1 MTSKPKIA
9 ARDRRVVVGVE
20 GRELF
25 PVENLNNP
33 YWWTESED
41 GDESCTDPNICTY
54 LSVRSD
60 REREPF
66 VRCPPHLHLRNRSSR
81 P

>member
-9 ARDRRVVVGVE
+9 ARDHILAVGVE

-33 YWWTESED
+33 YCWTGNEYR
-41 GDESCTDPNICTY
+41 G
-54 LSVRSD
+54 
-60 REREPF
+60 ERK
-66 VRCPPHLHLRNRSSR
+66 LH
-81 P
+81 

>member
-9 ARDRRVVVGVE
+9 ARDRMLAVGVD

-33 YWWTESED
+33 YWWTVNEGEGEWKIPHANGLNST
-41 GDESCTDPNICTY
+41 CLYDPTRNAICLDNII
-54 LSVRSD
+54 LA
-60 REREPF
+60 F
-66 VRCPPHLHLRNRSSR
+66 I
-81 P
+81 

>member
-9 ARDRRVVVGVE
+9 ARDRMVAVGVD

-33 YWWTESED
+33 YWWTVN
-41 GDESCTDPNICTY
+41 GDEGEWKAPHANGLNSTCLHDPT
-54 LSVRSD
+54 
-60 REREPF
+60 
-66 VRCPPHLHLRNRSSR
+66 RNTIRLDNVILAFI
-81 P
+81 